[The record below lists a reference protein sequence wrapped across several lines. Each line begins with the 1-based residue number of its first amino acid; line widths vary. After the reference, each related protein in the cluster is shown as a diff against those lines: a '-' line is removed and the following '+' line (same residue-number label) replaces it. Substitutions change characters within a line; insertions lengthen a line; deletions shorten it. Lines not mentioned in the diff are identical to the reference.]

1 MFISKKKVAPSDIN
15 SVITSS
21 RQVITDNCN
30 LDDIKNYKE
39 QIKEKDKVISVLEKE
54 NENYK
59 KRTNRNSR
67 DTIWQDNLVKIFD
80 DIETSYVWQ
89 FRWNI
94 DTESGEFIVISV

>member
-39 QIKEKDKVISVLEKE
+39 QIKEKDDYIAKLIQE
-54 NENYK
+54 NEIYRKN
-59 KRTNRNSR
+59 
-67 DTIWQDNLVKIFD
+67 
-80 DIETSYVWQ
+80 IEK
-89 FRWNI
+89 
-94 DTESGEFIVISV
+94 